1 MAGNWKDMLLKKNVP
16 IIENKPVVKRVIPQE
31 IVNVK
36 PLEKEVRLD
45 RVNEKD
51 EKVEYFG
58 VRGQNILKLRN
69 EKKMTQK
76 ELANRL
82 AMNSSDLQH
91 IESGKAVFNN
101 GLYKKIINY
110 LSNQ

>member
-16 IIENKPVVKRVIPQE
+16 IIENKPVVKRVITQE

-45 RVNEKD
+45 RVD